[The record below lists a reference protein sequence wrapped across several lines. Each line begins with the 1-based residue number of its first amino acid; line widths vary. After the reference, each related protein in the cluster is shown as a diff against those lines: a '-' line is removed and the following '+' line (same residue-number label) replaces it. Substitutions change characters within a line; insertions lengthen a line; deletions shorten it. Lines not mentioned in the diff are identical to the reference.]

1 MEQLW
6 RKDRTGRHNA
16 GRFPVDPVQ
25 EHKQTSFAKEI
36 DRKAGEL

>member
-6 RKDRTGRHNA
+6 REDRAGSHNA